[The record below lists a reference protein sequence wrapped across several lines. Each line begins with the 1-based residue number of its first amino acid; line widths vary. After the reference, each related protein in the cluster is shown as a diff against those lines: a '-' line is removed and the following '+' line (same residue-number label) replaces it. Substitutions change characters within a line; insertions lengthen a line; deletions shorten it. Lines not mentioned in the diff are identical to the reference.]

1 MSYDVER
8 LRKDFPILEREVHG
22 KPLVYFDN
30 AASSQKPTAVLDA
43 VSQYYRT
50 SHSNIHRA
58 VHTLA
63 MEATQAYEDARAVV
77 AGFIGAA
84 DPKEVIW
91 VRGTTEGINLVA
103 QSYVRPR
110 VSAGDEILISHLEH
124 HSNIV
129 PWQVV
134 CQQTGAVLRVAPI
147 DERGEIMQDQFA
159 KLLGPRT
166 RFVAL
171 SHVSNALGTVNPVED
186 MIALAKEHGAPVLI
200 DGAQA
205 VPHLDIDVRALDCDF
220 YAFSGHKMYGPT
232 GIGALYGRAELLE
245 EMDPYQTGGE
255 MIKSVSFE
263 ETLYADLPHKFEAG
277 TPHIAGAVG
286 LGAAVDYLRDI
297 GLTAVRKHEDDLLAY
312 ATERLRDV
320 PGARVYGTAPRKAG
334 VLSFTLGDVHPHDV
348 GTILDGEGVAV
359 RTGHHC
365 AQPVMDFFDIVATT
379 RASFG
384 LYNTRDE
391 VDRFIAGLHTV
402 LEIFR

>member
-286 LGAAVDYLRDI
+286 LGAAVDYLQDI

>member
-1 MSYDVER
+1 M
-8 LRKDFPILEREVHG
+8 
-22 KPLVYFDN
+22 
-30 AASSQKPTAVLDA
+30 
-43 VSQYYRT
+43 SQYYRS

-63 MEATQAYEDARAVV
+63 MEATQAYEDARAKL
-77 AGFIGAA
+77 AGFIGAP
-84 DPKEVIW
+84 DPREVVW

-110 VSAGDEILISHLEH
+110 VSEGDEILISHLEH

-147 DERGEIMQDQFA
+147 DERGEIIQDQFA

-171 SHVSNALGTVNPVED
+171 SHVSNALGTVNPIED
-186 MIALAKEHGAPVLI
+186 MIALAKEHAAPVLI

-205 VPHLDIDVRALDCDF
+205 VPHLDVDVRALDCDF
-220 YAFSGHKMYGPT
+220 YTFSGHKMYGPT

-255 MIKSVSFE
+255 MIKSVSFD
-263 ETLYADLPHKFEAG
+263 ETLFADLPHKFEGG
-277 TPHIAGAVG
+277 TPHISGAVG
-286 LGAAVDYLRDI
+286 LGAAVDYLQDI
-297 GLTAVRKHEDDLLAY
+297 GVAAVRKHEDDLLAY
-312 ATERLRDV
+312 ATERLREV
-320 PGARVYGTAPRKAG
+320 PGARIYGTAPRKAG

-365 AQPVMDFFDIVATT
+365 AQPVMDFYNIVATT
-379 RASFG
+379 RASFA
-384 LYNTRDE
+384 LYNTRAE

-402 LEIFR
+402 LEVFR

>member
-30 AASSQKPTAVLDA
+30 AASSQKPTAVIDA
-43 VSQYYRT
+43 VSHYYRT

-63 MEATQAYEDARAVV
+63 MEATQAYETARAKV

-110 VSAGDEILISHLEH
+110 VSEGDEILISHLEH

-147 DERGEIMQDQFA
+147 DEHGEIIPDQFA

-186 MIALAKEHGAPVLI
+186 MIALAKEHAAPVLI

-232 GIGALYGRAELLE
+232 GIGGLYGRAELLE

-263 ETLYADLPHKFEAG
+263 ETLFADLPHKFEGG
-277 TPHIAGAVG
+277 TPHISGAVG
-286 LGAAVDYLRDI
+286 LGAAVDYLQGI
-297 GLTAVRKHEDDLLAY
+297 GLAAVRKHEDDLLAY
-312 ATERLRDV
+312 ATDRLREV
-320 PGARVYGTAPRKAG
+320 PGARIYGTAPHKAG
-334 VLSFTLGDVHPHDV
+334 VLSFTLGEVHPHDV

-379 RASFG
+379 RASFA

-391 VDRFIAGLHTV
+391 VDQFIAGLHAV
-402 LEIFR
+402 LEVFR